1 MSQSAPPDVPFAV
14 ALEDDDGARRLR
26 LRLWQLSWTLLTVL
40 VTAWLMTLGPIPGVI
55 GVVTAKHILV
65 AILVMGLGVDARS
78 AESG

>member
-1 MSQSAPPDVPFAV
+1 MSQSAPPDVPFQV

-26 LRLWQLSWTLLTVL
+26 LRLCQLSWTLLTVL
-40 VTAWLMTLGPIPGVI
+40 ITAWLMTLGPIPGVI

-78 AESG
+78 SES